1 LGQQGLIMLKV
12 FLSKLMN
19 PLMQL
24 MHITCKDTSPVISE
38 MLDQPVSSAKYWR
51 ARIHLAMCGVCRYY
65 KTQLEI
71 LTRVT
76 HELADEDSP
85 AKMDVSLSPE
95 SKAQLK
101 KVLKSQQ

>member
-1 LGQQGLIMLKV
+1 MLKV

-51 ARIHLAMCGVCRYY
+51 ARIHLARCGVCRYY

>member
-1 LGQQGLIMLKV
+1 MGQQGLIMLKV

-51 ARIHLAMCGVCRYY
+51 AKIHLAMCSVCRYY

>member
-1 LGQQGLIMLKV
+1 MGQQGLIMLKV

-65 KTQLEI
+65 KTQLEV

-76 HELADEDSP
+76 HELADEDSL

>member
-1 LGQQGLIMLKV
+1 MLKV
-12 FLSKLMN
+12 WLSKLMN
-19 PLMQL
+19 PFMQV

-38 MLDQPVSSAKYWR
+38 MLDHPVSSAKYWR

-71 LTRVT
+71 LTQVT
-76 HELADEDSP
+76 HELASEDSP

-95 SKAQLK
+95 SKAHLK
-101 KVLKSQQ
+101 NVLKSQQ

>member
-1 LGQQGLIMLKV
+1 
-12 FLSKLMN
+12 MN

-51 ARIHLAMCGVCRYY
+51 ARIHLAMCSVCRYY

>member
-1 LGQQGLIMLKV
+1 MR
-12 FLSKLMN
+12 S
-19 PLMQL
+19 

-38 MLDQPVSSAKYWR
+38 MLDHPVSSAKYWR

-71 LTRVT
+71 MTQLTQ
-76 HELADEDSP
+76 ELASEDSP
-85 AKMDVSLSPE
+85 AKMDVIMSPK
-95 SKAQLK
+95 SKAELK

>member
-1 LGQQGLIMLKV
+1 MGQQGLIMLKV

>member
-1 LGQQGLIMLKV
+1 MGQQGLIMLKV

-71 LTRVT
+71 LTRGT